1 MHVMA
6 QPLQAVARTNEHDY
20 AHRRAVAC
28 TAYRGQLPSTNT
40 CSDSPRSRADG
51 VTIVLSPTRIFRP
64 LRIAARTSS
73 SQTNSAGLSPRA
85 VVSALWFE
93 GDTEEVG
100 SVGRYPRDA
109 RKLSIL
115 DASA

>member
-28 TAYRGQLPSTNT
+28 TAYRGQFSSTNT

-51 VTIVLSPTRIFRP
+51 VTIVLSPTKIFRP
-64 LRIAARTSS
+64 LRMAARTSS
-73 SQTNSAGLSPRA
+73 SQTNSAVSSARA
-85 VVSALWFE
+85 VGSALVMGGDSE
-93 GDTEEVG
+93 GAG
-100 SVGRYPRDA
+100 SVWRYPRDA
-109 RKLSIL
+109 RK
-115 DASA
+115 

>member
-28 TAYRGQLPSTNT
+28 TAYRGQFSWTNT

-64 LRIAARTSS
+64 LLIAARTSS
-73 SQTNSAGLSPRA
+73 SHTKSAGLSVRV
-85 VVSALWFE
+85 VVSTL
-93 GDTEEVG
+93 
-100 SVGRYPRDA
+100 
-109 RKLSIL
+109 LSGA
-115 DASA
+115 DDGAV